1 MQLKGLMLAWCLASA
16 SLLDGDGGRVSNA
29 MVSIAHRG
37 YFSSVV
43 PENTVQKT
51 AGLTPENI
59 IVSCFR
65 SDVLKD
71 FKRQMPQSRTLWLI
85 GLAGQQKDITVEE
98 LIATAKDNR
107 GLGVVFGELSN
118 GKVRA

>member
-1 MQLKGLMLAWCLASA
+1 MTIKLIA
-16 SLLDGDGGRVSNA
+16 LDMDGTTLNNEHQ
-29 MVSIAHRG
+29 I
-37 YFSSVV
+37 
-43 PENTVQKT
+43 
-51 AGLTPENI
+51 TPENI